1 MGEVII
7 ELIVLAV
14 FAIPG
19 AFFRWLFLFRKRKFK
34 DVLQDDGYINGMI
47 GLMVTG
53 LIYLYLSI
61 FFNCQRFNVL

>member
-7 ELIVLAV
+7 EFIVLTV

-19 AFFRWLFLFRKRKFK
+19 AFFRWLFIFRKKKFK
-34 DVLQDDGYINGMI
+34 DILQDDGYINGMI

-53 LIYLYLSI
+53 LIYFI
-61 FFNCQRFNVL
+61 IKHVF